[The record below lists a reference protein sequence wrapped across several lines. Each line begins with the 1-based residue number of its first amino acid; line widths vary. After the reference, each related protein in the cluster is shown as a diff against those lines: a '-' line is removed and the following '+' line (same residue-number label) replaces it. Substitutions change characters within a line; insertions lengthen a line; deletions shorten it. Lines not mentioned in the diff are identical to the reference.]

1 VKTPAMPWVNPLS
14 GKTVSLTN
22 RTIYMLPT
30 RHGFMFS
37 LLLFVLLLAAIN
49 YENGLIYALTFWLAS
64 MAMISMLH
72 THRNLLGLKISAGP
86 CAPVFAGETAR
97 FTLVLKNE
105 LAIPRQGLSVLVGK
119 NEVGRIDL
127 EAGEQ
132 GSVTLPASTH
142 RRGYMDI
149 PPVEL
154 STNYPI
160 GLLYTWSRKIKLNHQ
175 CLVYP
180 KPAPS
185 RPIIG
190 GIDNE
195 QKRELGT
202 RAEGDDFVGVREYQF
217 GDSPRHVDW
226 KAAARGQ
233 GIQTKRFGG
242 DARSI
247 VWLDWDALEGIDTET
262 RLSQLCRWV
271 IDAEAEGMIYGLR
284 LPGQQ
289 IKPASGEAHRHR
301 CLEALALFGN

>member
-1 VKTPAMPWVNPLS
+1 MPWVDPLS
-14 GKTVSLTN
+14 GKSVSLTN

-37 LLLFVLLLAAIN
+37 LLLFVLLLASIN

-64 MAMISMLH
+64 MAVISMLH

-86 CAPVFAGETAR
+86 CAPVFAGETAQ

-105 LAIPRQGLSVLVGK
+105 LAIPRQGLSVLIDK

-127 EAGEQ
+127 EASEQ
-132 GSVTLPASTH
+132 GSVTLPVSTN
-142 RRGYMDI
+142 RRGYIDI
-149 PPVEL
+149 PPVGL

-180 KPAPS
+180 RPGPS

-202 RAEGDDFVGVREYQF
+202 RAEGDDFIGVREYQF

-233 GIQTKRFGG
+233 GIQTKKFGG

-262 RLSQLCRWV
+262 RLGQLCRWV
-271 IDAEAEGMIYGLR
+271 LDAEAGGMIYGLR

-289 IKPASGEAHRHR
+289 IIPASGDAHRHL

>member
-1 VKTPAMPWVNPLS
+1 MKTPAMPWVNPLS

-72 THRNLLGLKISAGP
+72 THRNLLNLKISAGP

-132 GSVTLPASTH
+132 GSVTLPASTL
-142 RRGYMDI
+142 RRGYTDI
-149 PPVEL
+149 PPIEL

>member
-1 VKTPAMPWVNPLS
+1 MKTPAMPWVNPLS

-142 RRGYMDI
+142 RRGYKDI

-289 IKPASGEAHRHR
+289 IQPASGEAHRHR

>member
-1 VKTPAMPWVNPLS
+1 MPWVAPLS
-14 GKTVSLTN
+14 GKSVSLSR

-86 CAPVFAGETAR
+86 CAPVFAGESAR
-97 FTLVLKNE
+97 FTLILKNE
-105 LAIPRQGLSVLVGK
+105 LALPRQGLSVLVDK
-119 NEVGRIDL
+119 NEVGRVDL
-127 EAGEQ
+127 GAGEQ
-132 GSVTLPASTH
+132 GSVTFPVNA
-142 RRGYMDI
+142 RQRGYVDM
-149 PPVEL
+149 PPVAL
-154 STNYPI
+154 LTDYPM
-160 GLLYTWSRKIKLNHQ
+160 GLLYTWSRKIELHHR

-180 KPAPS
+180 KPGPA
-185 RPIIG
+185 RPVVG
-190 GIDNE
+190 GVDSQ

-202 RAEGDDFVGVREYQF
+202 RSEGDDFIGVREYQA

-233 GIQTKRFGG
+233 GLQTKRFGG

-247 VWLDWDALEGIDTET
+247 IWLDWEALEGIDTET

-271 IDAEAEGMIYGLR
+271 IDAEADGMIYGLR
-284 LPGQQ
+284 LPGRE
-289 IKPASGEAHRHR
+289 IKPANGEAHRHQ
-301 CLEALALFGN
+301 CLEALAMFGH